1 MNCPNLRFRLLPTFA
16 KTLPLFLLACA
27 FSLCPLH
34 AESVTLFDAGYK
46 WQVIPDKATKAE
58 ASISQETVDNS
69 GALIVHYDFSQV
81 EKKSSI
87 RFFADKNVEIQAG
100 NGPIRFRVKASA
112 PFGFNFQIKDSNR
125 IVHSLTKNYDQV
137 EGWSEIEIPL
147 DYAAFSGHGG
157 TGIDPELA
165 KTITFPIDYLGFSF
179 SYTANSTKLAP
190 TGAITFADPSKSQ

>member
-16 KTLPLFLLACA
+16 KTLPLFLLIFA

-34 AESVTLFDAGYK
+34 AEPVLLFDEGYK

-100 NGPIRFRVKASA
+100 NGPIR
-112 PFGFNFQIKDSNR
+112 

-165 KTITFPIDYLGFSF
+165 KTITFPIVYLGFGF
-179 SYTANSTKLAP
+179 SYSANSTKLAP